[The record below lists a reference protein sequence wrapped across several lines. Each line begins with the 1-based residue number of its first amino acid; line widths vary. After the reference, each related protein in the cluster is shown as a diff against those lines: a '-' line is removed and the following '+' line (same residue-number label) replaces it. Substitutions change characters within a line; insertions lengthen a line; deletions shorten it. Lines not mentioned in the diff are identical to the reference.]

1 MSSSNDDHDGRP
13 VGPGAGTE
21 SRGAKAHGAEA
32 RGPAQRGAEP
42 SAAEPPGA
50 DARAAEPRS
59 TDDAILDAAAELIVH
74 LGVRRTQL
82 AEIARRAG
90 VSRPTVYRRWPD
102 VRAVIGALL
111 TREILAT
118 QATVPLVG
126 EDRAA
131 FVEGVVEV
139 AVRLRDHPV
148 LAALLRSADSDALF
162 EYVVERLGTSQL
174 GLLEA
179 LRRGI
184 EQGQAHGSV
193 RAGEPVELAAMVLLI
208 AQSTVQSHRMV
219 AQLLP
224 EAAWRR
230 ELARALNGYLA
241 P

>member
-1 MSSSNDDHDGRP
+1 MSSSNAAESATPAERP
-13 VGPGAGTE
+13 GST
-21 SRGAKAHGAEA
+21 GAE
-32 RGPAQRGAEP
+32 Q
-42 SAAEPPGA
+42 
-50 DARAAEPRS
+50 PRS
-59 TDDAILDAAAELIVH
+59 TDDAILDAAADLVVH

-118 QATVPLVG
+118 LEGASLDVQ
-126 EDRAA
+126 DRET
-131 FVEGVVEV
+131 FVERVVEV
-139 AVRLRDHPV
+139 SVLLRDHPV
-148 LAALLRSADSDALF
+148 LGALLRSDDSDLLL
-162 EYVVERLGTSQL
+162 EYVVERLGASQR

-179 LRRGI
+179 LRAGI
-184 EQGQAHGSV
+184 ERGQAQGSI
-193 RAGEPVELAAMVLLI
+193 RAGEPLELAAMVLLI

-219 AQLLP
+219 ASLLP

>member
-1 MSSSNDDHDGRP
+1 MSSSNAESAT
-13 VGPGAGTE
+13 PGEQPRSAETTQPGSTE
-21 SRGAKAHGAEA
+21 AVPSRSAETVQPRSAEA
-32 RGPAQRGAEP
+32 VPSRSAE
-42 SAAEPPGA
+42 AGQ
-50 DARAAEPRS
+50 PRS
-59 TDDAILDAAAELIVH
+59 TDDAILDAAADLLVH
-74 LGVRRTQL
+74 LGMRRTQL

-118 QATVPLVG
+118 LQDTTLDVA
-126 EDRAA
+126 DRET
-131 FVEGVVEV
+131 FVDRVVEV
-139 AVRLRDHPV
+139 SVRLRDHRV
-148 LAALLRSADSDALF
+148 LGALLRSDDSDLLL
-162 EYVVERLGTSQL
+162 EYVVERLGASQR

-179 LRRGI
+179 LRNGI
-184 EQGQAHGSV
+184 EQGQAHGSI
-193 RAGEPVELAAMVLLI
+193 RAGEPLELAAMVLLI

-219 AQLLP
+219 AALLP

>member
-1 MSSSNDDHDGRP
+1 MSSSNDAHDAHDDDHD
-13 VGPGAGTE
+13 
-21 SRGAKAHGAEA
+21 AHEGS
-32 RGPAQRGAEP
+32 PQP
-42 SAAEPPGA
+42 SQ
-50 DARAAEPRS
+50 PRS

-82 AEIARRAG
+82 SEIARRAG

-111 TREILAT
+111 TREIGAT
-118 QATVPLVG
+118 QATVRLAG

-131 FVEGVVEV
+131 FVDGVVEV

-148 LAALLRSADSDALF
+148 LGALLRSADSDTLF
-162 EYVVERLGTSQL
+162 EYVVERLGTSQR

-179 LRRGI
+179 LQAGI
-184 EQGQAHGSV
+184 EQGQAHGSI
-193 RAGEPVELAAMVLLI
+193 REGEPVELAAMVLLI

-219 AQLLP
+219 AALLP

-230 ELARALNGYLA
+230 ELARALDGYLA
-241 P
+241 S

>member
-1 MSSSNDDHDGRP
+1 M
-13 VGPGAGTE
+13 
-21 SRGAKAHGAEA
+21 
-32 RGPAQRGAEP
+32 
-42 SAAEPPGA
+42 
-50 DARAAEPRS
+50 
-59 TDDAILDAAAELIVH
+59 LDAAADLMVH

-118 QATVPLVG
+118 LEAAVPTG
-126 EDRAA
+126 RDREA
-131 FVEGVVEV
+131 FVERTVEI

-148 LAALLRSADSDALF
+148 IGALLRSDDSDLLL
-162 EYVVERLGTSQL
+162 EYVVERLGASQR

-179 LRRGI
+179 LRTGI
-184 EQGQAHGSV
+184 EQGQAHGSI
-193 RAGEPVELAAMVLLI
+193 REGEPLELAAMVLLT

-219 AQLLP
+219 ASLLP

>member
-1 MSSSNDDHDGRP
+1 MSSSN
-13 VGPGAGTE
+13 
-21 SRGAKAHGAEA
+21 
-32 RGPAQRGAEP
+32 AEP
-42 SAAEPPGA
+42 GSSEPQ
-50 DARAAEPRS
+50 PRS

-102 VRAVIGALL
+102 VGAVIGALL

-118 QATVPLVG
+118 LEGVDLAVH
-126 EDRAA
+126 DREA
-131 FVEGVVEV
+131 FVERVVEV

-148 LAALLRSADSDALF
+148 LGVLLRSDDSDLLLR
-162 EYVVERLGTSQL
+162 YVVERLGTSQR

-179 LRRGI
+179 LRAGI

-193 RAGEPVELAAMVLLI
+193 RAGEPIELAAMVLLI

-219 AQLLP
+219 ASLLP

>member
-1 MSSSNDDHDGRP
+1 MSSSNVEPRQPRG
-13 VGPGAGTE
+13 GAVR
-21 SRGAKAHGAEA
+21 SGAA
-32 RGPAQRGAEP
+32 
-42 SAAEPPGA
+42 
-50 DARAAEPRS
+50 RS
-59 TDDAILDAAAELIVH
+59 TDDAILDAAADLVVH

-102 VRAVIGALL
+102 VQAVIGALL

-118 QATVPLVG
+118 LEGTSLEVH
-126 EDRAA
+126 DRET
-131 FVEGVVEV
+131 FVDRVVEV
-139 AVRLRDHPV
+139 AVQLRDHPV
-148 LAALLRSADSDALF
+148 LGALLRSDDSDLMLQ
-162 EYVVERLGTSQL
+162 YVVERLGASQR

-179 LRRGI
+179 LRTGI
-184 EQGQAHGSV
+184 ERGQADGSV
-193 RAGEPVELAAMVLLI
+193 RPGEPTELAAMVLLI

-219 AQLLP
+219 ASLLP

>member
-1 MSSSNDDHDGRP
+1 MSSSNAEPQRI
-13 VGPGAGTE
+13 
-21 SRGAKAHGAEA
+21 EA
-32 RGPAQRGAEP
+32 RLEGT
-42 SAAEPPGA
+42 
-50 DARAAEPRS
+50 DARS
-59 TDDAILDAAAELIVH
+59 TDDAILDAAADLIVH

-118 QATVPLVG
+118 IQG
-126 EDRAA
+126 GAA
-131 FVEGVVEV
+131 LAFADLDSFVERIVDV

-148 LAALLRSADSDALF
+148 LGALLHSEDSDLLL
-162 EYVVERLGTSQL
+162 EYVVERLGTSQR

-179 LRRGI
+179 LRAGI

-193 RAGEPVELAAMVLLI
+193 RPGEPVELAAMVLLI

-219 AQLLP
+219 ASLLP

>member
-1 MSSSNDDHDGRP
+1 MSSSN
-13 VGPGAGTE
+13 
-21 SRGAKAHGAEA
+21 
-32 RGPAQRGAEP
+32 
-42 SAAEPPGA
+42 
-50 DARAAEPRS
+50 AEPRS
-59 TDDAILDAAAELIVH
+59 AAQPPEAAPAPRSTDEVPRGTDDAILDAAADLIVH

-111 TREILAT
+111 TREI
-118 QATVPLVG
+118 QATREGVVLEFGGGAPI
-126 EDRAA
+126 DREA
-131 FVEGVVEV
+131 FVDGVVEV

-148 LAALLRSADSDALF
+148 LGALLRSSDSDLLL
-162 EYVVERLGTSQL
+162 EYVVERLGTSQR

-179 LRRGI
+179 LRAGI
-184 EQGQAHGSV
+184 EQGQAHGSI

-219 AQLLP
+219 ASLLP

-230 ELARALNGYLA
+230 ELATALNGYLA

>member
-1 MSSSNDDHDGRP
+1 MSSSN
-13 VGPGAGTE
+13 AE
-21 SRGAKAHGAEA
+21 S
-32 RGPAQRGAEP
+32 
-42 SAAEPPGA
+42 SAMQT
-50 DARAAEPRS
+50 PRS

-102 VRAVIGALL
+102 VKAVIGALL

-118 QATVPLVG
+118 LDGVALDVRDRETV
-126 EDRAA
+126 
-131 FVEGVVEV
+131 VERVVEV

-148 LAALLRSADSDALF
+148 LGALLHSADSDLLL
-162 EYVVERLGTSQL
+162 EYVVERLGTSQR

-179 LRRGI
+179 LRTGI
-184 EQGQAHGSV
+184 EQGQAHGSI

-219 AQLLP
+219 ASLLP

>member
-1 MSSSNDDHDGRP
+1 MSSSNAEPQTPGQPPTSGRTP
-13 VGPGAGTE
+13 TSDRTQGPG
-21 SRGAKAHGAEA
+21 R
-32 RGPAQRGAEP
+32 
-42 SAAEPPGA
+42 PPGA
-50 DARAAEPRS
+50 RS
-59 TDDAILDAAAELIVH
+59 TDDAILDAAADLIVH

-82 AEIARRAG
+82 SEIARRAG

-118 QATVPLVG
+118 LEGTELDVR
-126 EDRAA
+126 DRET
-131 FVEGVVEV
+131 FVERVVEV

-148 LAALLRSADSDALF
+148 LGALLRSDDSDLLLQ
-162 EYVVERLGTSQL
+162 YVVERLGASQR

-179 LRRGI
+179 LRSGI
-184 EQGQAHGSV
+184 ERGQEHGSV
-193 RAGEPVELAAMVLLI
+193 RAGEPLELAAMVLLI

-219 AQLLP
+219 TSLLP

>member
-1 MSSSNDDHDGRP
+1 MSSSNELP
-13 VGPGAGTE
+13 SEGPRE
-21 SRGAKAHGAEA
+21 RG
-32 RGPAQRGAEP
+32 
-42 SAAEPPGA
+42 
-50 DARAAEPRS
+50 
-59 TDDAILDAAAELIVH
+59 TDDAILDAAAELIVQ
-74 LGVRRTQL
+74 LGVGRTQL

-111 TREILAT
+111 TREIGAT
-118 QATVPLVG
+118 RDAVRLG
-126 EDRAA
+126 GADRAA
-131 FVEGVVEV
+131 FVDGVVEV

-148 LAALLRSADSDALF
+148 LGALLRSADSDTLF
-162 EYVVERLGTSQL
+162 EYVVERLGASQR

-179 LRRGI
+179 LRAGI
-184 EQGQAHGSV
+184 VQGQQHGSI

-219 AQLLP
+219 ATLLP

-230 ELARALNGYLA
+230 ELARALDGYLA

>member
-1 MSSSNDDHDGRP
+1 MSSSN
-13 VGPGAGTE
+13 
-21 SRGAKAHGAEA
+21 
-32 RGPAQRGAEP
+32 AEP
-42 SAAEPPGA
+42 QTPPPTPG
-50 DARAAEPRS
+50 ERS
-59 TDDAILDAAAELIVH
+59 TDDAILDAAADLIVH

-82 AEIARRAG
+82 SEIARRAG

-111 TREILAT
+111 TREILTTLEGAGLDVHDRET
-118 QATVPLVG
+118 LV
-126 EDRAA
+126 ER
-131 FVEGVVEV
+131 VVEI

-148 LAALLRSADSDALF
+148 LGALLHSDDSDLLLQ
-162 EYVVERLGTSQL
+162 YVVERLGASQR

-179 LRRGI
+179 LRAGI
-184 EQGQAHGSV
+184 EHGQAHGSI
-193 RAGEPVELAAMVLLI
+193 RAGEPLELAAMVLLI

-219 AQLLP
+219 ASLLP

>member
-1 MSSSNDDHDGRP
+1 MSSSNAESAT
-13 VGPGAGTE
+13 PGEQPRSAETTQPGSTE
-21 SRGAKAHGAEA
+21 AVPSRSAEA
-32 RGPAQRGAEP
+32 GQ
-42 SAAEPPGA
+42 
-50 DARAAEPRS
+50 PRS
-59 TDDAILDAAAELIVH
+59 TDDAILDAAADLLVH
-74 LGVRRTQL
+74 LGMRRTQL

-118 QATVPLVG
+118 LQDTTLDVA
-126 EDRAA
+126 DRET
-131 FVEGVVEV
+131 FVDRVVEV
-139 AVRLRDHPV
+139 SVRLRDHRV
-148 LAALLRSADSDALF
+148 LGALLRSDDSDLLL
-162 EYVVERLGTSQL
+162 EYVVERLGASQR

-179 LRRGI
+179 LRNGI
-184 EQGQAHGSV
+184 EQGQAHGSI
-193 RAGEPVELAAMVLLI
+193 RAGEPLELAAMVLLI

-219 AQLLP
+219 AALLP

>member
-1 MSSSNDDHDGRP
+1 MSSSN
-13 VGPGAGTE
+13 
-21 SRGAKAHGAEA
+21 
-32 RGPAQRGAEP
+32 AEP
-42 SAAEPPGA
+42 QTPSPTGE
-50 DARAAEPRS
+50 RS
-59 TDDAILDAAAELIVH
+59 TDDAILDAAADLIVH

-82 AEIARRAG
+82 SEIARRAG

-111 TREILAT
+111 TREILTTLDGAGLDVHDRET
-118 QATVPLVG
+118 LV
-126 EDRAA
+126 ER
-131 FVEGVVEV
+131 VVEI

-148 LAALLRSADSDALF
+148 LGALLHSDDSDLLLQ
-162 EYVVERLGTSQL
+162 YVVERLGTSQR

-179 LRRGI
+179 LRAGI
-184 EQGQAHGSV
+184 EQGQAHGSI
-193 RAGEPVELAAMVLLI
+193 RSGEPLELAAMVLLI

-219 AQLLP
+219 ASLLP